1 MNILLRGGT
10 VVSSTGTK
18 KQDVLINGSKIAKV
32 GRFLN
37 VHDAEIVDVSGKL
50 LFPGFIDAHTHFE
63 LEVSDTVTA
72 DDFESGTKAAV
83 CGGTT
88 TIVDFATQNKGES
101 LNQALNNW
109 HIKAFSKSSCDYAF
123 HMAISDFNDSVK
135 EELCSMFEQGVSSF
149 KAYMTYDA
157 MILSDEKLFDLL
169 STLKALGGIVGV
181 HCENDGII
189 KALTKQQRENDTL
202 CSKTH
207 PLVRPS
213 LCESE
218 AINRLLSIAK
228 AVDIPV
234 VIVHLSSK
242 EGLEE
247 VRKFRAEGTKVYVE
261 TCPQYLLL
269 DDSRYEQEGLE
280 GAKFVC
286 SPPLRK
292 KEDSKSLWHA
302 LKTGEINTVATDH
315 CSFTL
320 EQKSVGLQDFS
331 KMPNGLPSVET
342 RGILIYTYGVCKR
355 RISIEQ
361 MCKLLC
367 ENPAKL
373 YGMYPKKGAIKVGSD
388 ADIVVLDPKA
398 DGFITKN
405 THHSKADYTPY
416 EGVRTKGRVESVY
429 LRGREVVKNG
439 EVVLEK
445 KGKYIKRG
453 KSTLN

>member
-32 GRFLN
+32 GKFLS

-50 LFPGFIDAHTHFE
+50 LFPGFIDAHTHFD

-72 DDFESGTKAAV
+72 DDFESGTRAAV

-88 TIVDFATQNKGES
+88 TIVDFATQNRGES

-123 HMAISDFNDSVK
+123 HMAISDFNDCVK

-157 MILSDEKLFDLL
+157 MMLSDEKLFELL
-169 STLKALGGIVGV
+169 STLKELGGIVGV

-189 KALTKQQRENDTL
+189 KALTKQQRENGTL
-202 CSKTH
+202 CAKTH
-207 PLVRPS
+207 PNVRPS

-218 AINRLLSIAK
+218 AVNRLLSIAK

-242 EGLEE
+242 ESLG
-247 VRKFRAEGTKVYVE
+247 VVQKFRAEGTEVFVE

-269 DDSRYEQEGLE
+269 DDSRYEQNGLE
-280 GAKFVC
+280 SAKFVC

-292 KEDSKSLWHA
+292 KEDSKALWHA

-320 EQKSVGLQDFS
+320 EQKSVGLEDFS
-331 KMPNGLPSVET
+331 KMPNGLPSVES
-342 RGILIYTYGVCKR
+342 RGILMYTYGVCKR

-361 MCKLLC
+361 MCRLLC

-388 ADIVVLDPKA
+388 ADIVVFDPKA

-439 EVVLEK
+439 EPILMN

-453 KSTLN
+453 KSTL

>member
-32 GRFLN
+32 GKFLS

-50 LFPGFIDAHTHFE
+50 LFPGFIDAHTHFD
-63 LEVSDTVTA
+63 LQVSDTVTA
-72 DDFESGTKAAV
+72 DDFESGTRAAV

-88 TIVDFATQNKGES
+88 TIVDFATQNRGES

-123 HMAISDFNDSVK
+123 HMAISDFNDCVK

-157 MILSDEKLFDLL
+157 MMLSDEKLFELL
-169 STLKALGGIVGV
+169 STLKELGGIVGV

-189 KALTKQQRENDTL
+189 KALTKQQRENGTL
-202 CSKTH
+202 CAKTH

-213 LCESE
+213 LCEAE
-218 AINRLLSIAK
+218 AVNRLLSIAK

-242 EGLEE
+242 ESLG
-247 VRKFRAEGTKVYVE
+247 VVQKFRAEGTEVFVE

-269 DDSRYEQEGLE
+269 DDSRYEQNGLE
-280 GAKFVC
+280 SAKFVC

-292 KEDSKSLWHA
+292 KEDSKALWHA

-320 EQKSVGLQDFS
+320 EQKSVGLEDFS
-331 KMPNGLPSVET
+331 KMPNGLPSVES
-342 RGILIYTYGVCKR
+342 RGILMYTYGVCKR

-361 MCKLLC
+361 MCRLLC

-388 ADIVVLDPKA
+388 ADIVVFDPKA

-439 EVVLEK
+439 EPILMN

-453 KSTLN
+453 KSTL